1 MKNKIN
7 YYLEKLFPINRS
19 LTGIGNRKTLKI
31 IQKIVPIKIK
41 EIKSGTK
48 VYDWIVP
55 EEWDI
60 NDAYIKDANGNR
72 LISFK
77 ENNLHVMG
85 YSKKFEGIMNW
96 RELNLKLITANIDK
110 DSIPYRTSYYKKD
123 WSFCVSQNQYDL
135 IKKSKGPF
143 KVKIDSTH
151 KKGSMSYGEYVIK
164 GKSKK
169 EILISCYIC
178 HPSMANDSL
187 SGVILC
193 AFLAAKILKKKTNW
207 SYRVVFVPETIG
219 AIAYCNKNENIMKQI
234 DTALVITTVGGP
246 GKFGY
251 KKSWDENHKIN
262 SEIEKVF
269 LENKINFI
277 NYPFDV
283 KGSDERQYS
292 SLGFR
297 INAATIT
304 KDKYYEYKQ
313 YHTSNDNL
321 KFVNADFI
329 NESLKIYL
337 KLINKIEKWEIYKST
352 NMYCEPMLSKRNLYN
367 NIGGSYVNEKNK
379 LYIISWV
386 LFLSDGILTINQI
399 SSKLKVK
406 KNIIK
411 KISEQLVNIG
421 LLSKV

>member
-110 DSIPYRTSYYKKD
+110 DSIPYRTSYYKKN

-207 SYRVVFVPETIG
+207 SYRIVFVPETIG

-337 KLINKIEKWEIYKST
+337 KLIDKIEKWEIYKST

>member
-110 DSIPYRTSYYKKD
+110 DSIPYRTSYYKKN